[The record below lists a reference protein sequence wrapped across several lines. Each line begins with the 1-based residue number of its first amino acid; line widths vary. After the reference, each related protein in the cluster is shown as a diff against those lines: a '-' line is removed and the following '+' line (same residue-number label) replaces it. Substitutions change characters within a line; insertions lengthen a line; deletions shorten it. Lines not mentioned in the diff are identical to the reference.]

1 MKKDKTK
8 KDKNKKKEQKP
19 KEEFSGFTFVM
30 GEFDLI
36 FEINFRDE
44 DLLNPNSS
52 SADDKYL
59 NIENMTSIKDLSF
72 LKDKKEDFLN
82 TIKMKPNSEFMRQ
95 VILGNIISK
104 KKCFIDF
111 ICFDRPK
118 FEGDEEFF
126 AKIFD
131 YVTIRNKIQINS
143 TPLQEGSR
151 WSFIVELK
159 HKNKIQTIITGK
171 TPAQQ
176 KEEKENEEAAQK
188 EEEQKAKKEKEE
200 EEAKEMEEKIKE
212 KIQKYKEIREK
223 EKKKKE
229 EEKNKGKEGDKTQD
243 NNEINDE
250 EEKNNNENPENEEN
264 KENNENNEEENNGEE
279 EEKEEEE
286 NDYEE
291 NEAMKEKKIPKFK
304 RQKSVLCNLSPSC
317 TKYNLIYLNHED
329 IGKIPGDF
337 KMRDLLELLDFFKKK
352 KSTIFINFYK
362 NEPSKQEKEKK
373 ESQKKE
379 ETQKEEEKKKEKAK
393 KEEEKSAKR
402 ITDLN
407 NISNSR
413 LEYTKKEKEI
423 KENKKKEIK
432 EMSQQQKNEELEK
445 IKQELEKL
453 EEEEQ
458 NIKDEIKAEEE
469 VKKEYKKKKEK
480 EEEKEKEKQKKKNQK
495 EMKILNE
502 IFYLTNG
509 YFFDTKQA
517 CEIFNNHYLCFTTD
531 KIINKKEINK
541 QKVFDYFITAI
552 ARGIREEVEGNK
564 VGLFMDNFNK
574 YCIIYTSKKSASKQ
588 ELNAQ
593 PHPKINT
600 HNIKLVEKYQ
610 EILMKNKNE
619 YYSIFSSLAA
629 QEISAGNKISL
640 EVVYPTY
647 LTAMEIIKRKVEIEK
662 NEITSINDEE
672 IYKIRINE
680 KTLKQEID
688 KLLSGDKEGGFVLDC
703 TNKSKSKIKDYVALY
718 DYHLSSFFSSD
729 KIRKDL
735 QNKGFIDSKGFIMYD
750 PVYRDV
756 MGAECKNKKKYEG
769 DELKSKIIT
778 SIKGLD
784 VPSRL
789 KDKEIDAK
797 KAIEKLMVPTD
808 KKIPYDKE
816 FNQYKQNL
824 KKKKKKKKAGEGNSS
839 EGNSSLDEGKSGDD
853 SSGNN

>member
-1 MKKDKTK
+1 MFKNLLKIIILVEKFRELIKTKEEENKRGRARSVKSAKLSIKTDKTDKKDKIERAK
-8 KDKNKKKEQKP
+8 SPKNKTKLELQDKPAKSKIDKLNKTVKHSDNKKIKFG
-19 KEEFSGFTFVM
+19 KE
-30 GEFDLI
+30 
-36 FEINFRDE
+36 
-44 DLLNPNSS
+44 
-52 SADDKYL
+52 
-59 NIENMTSIKDLSF
+59 KD
-72 LKDKKEDFLN
+72 N
-82 TIKMKPNSEFMRQ
+82 N
-95 VILGNIISK
+95 
-104 KKCFIDF
+104 
-111 ICFDRPK
+111 
-118 FEGDEEFF
+118 
-126 AKIFD
+126 
-131 YVTIRNKIQINS
+131 
-143 TPLQEGSR
+143 
-151 WSFIVELK
+151 
-159 HKNKIQTIITGK
+159 
-171 TPAQQ
+171 
-176 KEEKENEEAAQK
+176 EEKEKK
-188 EEEQKAKKEKEE
+188 EKEKKEKEE
-200 EEAKEMEEKIKE
+200 KSKKEKEEKQKLAEQRKKE
-212 KIQKYKEIREK
+212 KEEKMKE

-229 EEKNKGKEGDKTQD
+229 EE
-243 NNEINDE
+243 
-250 EEKNNNENPENEEN
+250 
-264 KENNENNEEENNGEE
+264 
-279 EEKEEEE
+279 
-286 NDYEE
+286 
-291 NEAMKEKKIPKFK
+291 
-304 RQKSVLCNLSPSC
+304 
-317 TKYNLIYLNHED
+317 
-329 IGKIPGDF
+329 
-337 KMRDLLELLDFFKKK
+337 
-352 KSTIFINFYK
+352 
-362 NEPSKQEKEKK
+362 
-373 ESQKKE
+373 
-379 ETQKEEEKKKEKAK
+379 AK
-393 KEEEKSAKR
+393 
-402 ITDLN
+402 
-407 NISNSR
+407 
-413 LEYTKKEKEI
+413 
-423 KENKKKEIK
+423 
-432 EMSQQQKNEELEK
+432 
-445 IKQELEKL
+445 
-453 EEEEQ
+453 
-458 NIKDEIKAEEE
+458 
-469 VKKEYKKKKEK
+469 KKKKEK
-480 EEEKEKEKQKKKNQK
+480 EKKEKKEKEKKKKKNQK

-517 CEIFNNHYLCFTTD
+517 CEIFTNHYLCFTTD

-574 YCIIYTSKKSASKQ
+574 YCIIYTSKKSANKQ

-629 QEISAGNKISL
+629 QEISAGHKISL

-647 LTAMEIIKRKVEIEK
+647 LTAMEIVKRKVEIEK
-662 NEITSINDEE
+662 NEITTINDEE

-680 KTLKQEID
+680 KNLQQEID

-703 TNKSKSKIKDYVALY
+703 TNKSKSKLKDYVALY

-756 MGAECKNKKKYEG
+756 MGAECRNKKKYEG

-784 VPSRL
+784 VPSRI

-824 KKKKKKKKAGEGNSS
+824 KKKKRKKKTGEGNSS